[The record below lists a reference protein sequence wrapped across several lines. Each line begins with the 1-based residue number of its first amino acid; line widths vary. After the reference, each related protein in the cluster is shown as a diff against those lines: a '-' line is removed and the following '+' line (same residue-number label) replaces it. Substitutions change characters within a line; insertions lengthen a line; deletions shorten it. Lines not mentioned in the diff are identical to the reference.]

1 MTTQTDPPWNATP
14 ALLRYKEGTWQQVD
28 EKTLADEHASANLM
42 FVLARIAGL
51 RPPFGRS
58 VFTDVLQRT
67 PGTVLSGEEIT
78 PQAQE
83 GDDPGTRSLESAER
97 LLAAS
102 LARYGARGAVQ
113 SALPVDHM
121 ITRYLSDI
129 TSRQPESSPQGEQ
142 RRSATAVVDAR
153 GVRDLIGAVEG
164 ETREEAGSAYPA
176 FLQRLLRR
184 DKSRSS
190 QPGPVPADAPEASPG
205 SLDSADSTG
214 TAPEAAEP
222 ELDLDPQWLAGEA
235 IQMIDVARMV
245 SLTSWQEAV
254 KDLPPRTSQLLWIAA
269 EDPAT
274 SALAP
279 YRPAHDPQ
287 VLAAFAQ
294 VPATQRAITLP
305 NGLRTLDAALCQRYG
320 RDPVDDHA
328 AARLQAVREAPQ
340 VWQRWEEE
348 LAQGSLAARGLI
360 DADGMR
366 RIGQDPFLR
375 QKYALSVKKTV
386 ETERWVTS
394 WLEAGGSLTE

>member
-1 MTTQTDPPWNATP
+1 MTTQTAPPWSATP
-14 ALLRYKEGTWQQVD
+14 ALLRHKDGAWQQVD
-28 EKTLADEHASANLM
+28 EKTLAGEHASASLM
-42 FVLARIAGL
+42 LVLGRIAGL

-67 PGTVLSGEEIT
+67 PGTVLSGETIT
-78 PQAQE
+78 PQPQE
-83 GDDPGTRSLESAER
+83 AADPGTRSLESAER

-129 TSRQPESSPQGEQ
+129 TSRQPESSPQSEQ
-142 RRSATAVVDAR
+142 RKNATAVVDAR
-153 GVRDLIGAVEG
+153 GVRDLIGAVE
-164 ETREEAGSAYPA
+164 EEREAADSSPYPA
-176 FLQRLLRR
+176 FLQRLLKR
-184 DKSRSS
+184 DRSHSS
-190 QPGPVPADAPEASPG
+190 QPGPVPADAPEASP
-205 SLDSADSTG
+205 DSAESTDSAG

-235 IQMIDVARMV
+235 IQMIDVARIV

-254 KDLPPRTSQLLWIAA
+254 KDLPPRTSQLLWTAA

-320 RDPVDDHA
+320 RDPVGDHA
-328 AARLQAVREAPQ
+328 AARLQAVREASQ
-340 VWQRWEEE
+340 AWQRWEEE

-360 DADGMR
+360 DTDGMR

-375 QKYALSVKKTV
+375 QKYALSIKKTV